1 HYAGVSCEM
10 DSIDRIARR
19 HGVKIIEDNAHG
31 LFGKYRG
38 RWLGTFGELAV
49 QSFHETK
56 NITCGEGG
64 ALLINDPAY
73 VERAEII
80 REKGTNRTKFSSG
93 KVDKYTWV
101 DLGSS
106 YVMSDVLAAFLFAQL
121 EVWQSIQARRRQI
134 WDRYALELS
143 DWSKINGARLPVVP

>member
-1 HYAGVSCEM
+1 LSGIGVYF
-10 DSIDRIARR
+10 SI
-19 HGVKIIEDNAHG
+19 GEDNARG

-80 REKGTNRTKFSSG
+80 REKGTNRTKFSRG
-93 KVDKYTWV
+93 QVDKYTWV
-101 DLGSS
+101 DIGSS
-106 YVMSDVLAAFLFAQL
+106 YVEAGRASFDTRPFLQ
-121 EVWQSIQARRRQI
+121 EIDRRGIASR
-134 WDRYALELS
+134 
-143 DWSKINGARLPVVP
+143 